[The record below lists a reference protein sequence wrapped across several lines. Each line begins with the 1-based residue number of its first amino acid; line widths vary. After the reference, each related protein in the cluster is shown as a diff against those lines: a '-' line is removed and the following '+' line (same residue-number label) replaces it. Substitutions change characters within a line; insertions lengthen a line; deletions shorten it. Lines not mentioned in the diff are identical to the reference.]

1 MEDLLWPPDLQGPYD
16 PPDLPGRTRPTGPNR
31 TTRNTSATMAKRLIR
46 NTRPIRATR
55 LTCTEIAL
63 SEPVLTTAMLT
74 RRTCSWTLWPWVEST
89 LVHRVQFQTKSNS
102 VKSKS
107 SSALLDLNLTS
118 LDLVG
123 VFGGLPRATP
133 LKSVESMS
141 GYWWTSHMIERESVE

>member
-31 TTRNTSATMAKRLIR
+31 TTRNTSATMATRLIR

-74 RRTCSWTLWPWVEST
+74 RRTCSWTLWP
-89 LVHRVQFQTKSNS
+89 
-102 VKSKS
+102 
-107 SSALLDLNLTS
+107 
-118 LDLVG
+118 
-123 VFGGLPRATP
+123 
-133 LKSVESMS
+133 
-141 GYWWTSHMIERESVE
+141 